1 MKQKRKKRRTVSDY
15 SELGKYIAHC
25 CIDSGVSNAAL
36 ADKLGIQQ
44 HVLSAMLFGD
54 YQPGVATIYLLSQV
68 IDCDV
73 NTLVKLAAEN
83 TKAYAKRIEK
93 NA

>member
-1 MKQKRKKRRTVSDY
+1 MKAKRKKRRTVSDY

-25 CIDSGVSNAAL
+25 CIDSGLSNAAL
-36 ADKLGIQQ
+36 AEKLGIQQ
-44 HVLSAMLFGD
+44 HVLTAMMFGD
-54 YQPGVATIYLLSQV
+54 YQPSVATIYLLSQV

-73 NTLVKLAAEN
+73 NALVKLAAES
-83 TKAYAKRIEK
+83 TKSYAKRVEK